1 MCEFSGPKP
10 PRPQRPV
17 PVPEQL
23 VVGQGPRA
31 WSQPLGRESHL
42 PGSGACAALWGLF
55 RAWGLR
61 PPTPPHPRPAPL
73 RGRSRPSKPL
83 LGAASLPSWPL
94 HPPAGLL
101 MPGPRAHGRARQTC
115 PRPHRR
121 GGWRLCGPSRSTL
134 TSVRR
139 SGREAKSG
147 ASGQAAGPWR
157 HGTWRREGGRRAC
170 CPGLSGPCQ
179 ASWPLRA
186 AGSPGAGPTA
196 WSRWGGIRA
205 VSGTDLTEATPLASP
220 QPL

>member
-42 PGSGACAALWGLF
+42 PGSGACAALWGMLP
-55 RAWGLR
+55 GLGPAP
-61 PPTPPHPRPAPL
+61 PPTPPPPCSAQGPEQAQQAPPRSCFPAQLAPPPACRPAYA
-73 RGRSRPSKPL
+73 
-83 LGAASLPSWPL
+83 GA
-94 HPPAGLL
+94 
-101 MPGPRAHGRARQTC
+101 RAHGRARQTC